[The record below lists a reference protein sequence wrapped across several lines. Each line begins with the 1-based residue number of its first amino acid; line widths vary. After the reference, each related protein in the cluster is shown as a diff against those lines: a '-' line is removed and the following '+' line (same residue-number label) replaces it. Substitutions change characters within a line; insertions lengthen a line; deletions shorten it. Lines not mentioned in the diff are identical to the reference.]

1 MVASCLKLTAA
12 SRQVASPPLGS
23 TAEGVRV
30 EIYRAC
36 EGPIEARAQESMGV
50 HEVAKGAK
58 SHVRYL
64 GWAGAGCLISE
75 LYVHKNIYDLN
86 DGMLTALI
94 K

>member
-36 EGPIEARAQESMGV
+36 EGPIEARAQESMESTRLQKV
-50 HEVAKGAK
+50 Q
-58 SHVRYL
+58 SPT
-64 GWAGAGCLISE
+64 S
-75 LYVHKNIYDLN
+75 D
-86 DGMLTALI
+86 T
-94 K
+94 